1 MPITFNTIRMKVR
14 LLAGVVTALVAVGG
28 GVGALA
34 AYSDYAPA
42 TRGYVKEIAKRETD
56 SALQVA
62 TARIGNLQ
70 RESLETRLQI
80 NQVRRDTLRND
91 KFNREQQ
98 LQATIDVATRQL
110 LQQRL
115 NEISDALQD
124 VNAERAR
131 LRIPSP

>member
-1 MPITFNTIRMKVR
+1 MPVTLASLSKKVR
-14 LLAGVVTALVAVGG
+14 LIVGIITALVAGA
-28 GVGALA
+28 GALA

-42 TRGYVKEIAKRETD
+42 TRGYAKDVAKRETD
-56 SALQVA
+56 AALIVT

-70 RESLETRLQI
+70 REAMETRLQI

-98 LQATIDVATRQL
+98 LKDAPDLQTRQL
-110 LQQRL
+110 LRQRL
-115 NEISDALQD
+115 DEIDDALRD
-124 VNAERAR
+124 VYAERER